1 MQNIDEKRLINKALS
16 AMENAYAPY
25 SNFPVGACEKTSD
38 GEEIIGCNIEN
49 ASYGLSM
56 CAERVTLFKAYS
68 EGKKDIVALAVA
80 ANVEEPVSPCGACR
94 QVISELAPII
104 SKPLLTGERYL
115 SSTSKSPMSTIA
127 LSPTS
132 PACVSSKSL
141 FSPVKLY
148 PISPDGT

>member
-25 SNFPVGACEKTSD
+25 SNFPVGACAKTSD

-94 QVISELAPII
+94 QVISELAPKATVYLTNKDG
-104 SKPLLTGERYL
+104 SKVKKMTVKELLPYGFTL
-115 SSTSKSPMSTIA
+115 
-127 LSPTS
+127 
-132 PACVSSKSL
+132 
-141 FSPVKLY
+141 
-148 PISPDGT
+148 